1 MPVCEVSAGEEVM
14 ICFRHSGWVR
24 HVTTASGEDQRPA
37 VPDARY
43 RNARSGAARIHTVL
57 CMEAEAQA
65 GIVWSLPLIIASG
78 VKMPQGTG
86 AGGAAGRKWD
96 R

>member
-1 MPVCEVSAGEEVM
+1 MREQE
-14 ICFRHSGWVR
+14 
-24 HVTTASGEDQRPA
+24 QPA
-37 VPDARY
+37 FTRFCAWKQKR
-43 RNARSGAARIHTVL
+43 
-57 CMEAEAQA
+57 QA